1 VHVRKEPGV
10 PRPTLK
16 RDLRAAERGHE
27 AEPDEN
33 AEHDPVAERRRTEVE
48 RHQREHPGVHE
59 RDDDADGELRRAG
72 TADRRRPNQ
81 PRQSIAKTG
90 DSVVKDPDDH
100 GGDRRYDDAT
110 TLFKTYTE
118 NRPSNP
124 WGFYM
129 LGLSAWKSGD
139 RAQAESAFVQALSLD
154 STHVKSHLNLSRVL
168 LEDGQPDSALTH
180 IEAAIALDSVSSEP
194 LRLQGRAFEA
204 LDKTDDAIVAYQHAV
219 VRDSGDVWAMNN
231 LGALYIRLGRFEDAI
246 GPLARAVELN
256 DKVATFSNNLGMAL
270 ENTGRIADAITQ
282 YRAALAIEGTYG
294 KAVSNL
300 QRVQQVKQDPSV
312 TPIDLTERSKRFQD
326 EIAKW

>member
-1 VHVRKEPGV
+1 MSYQFELDRSNRSLRFPVILMAAIVCMVTATYVFAACGDRNPDQARASEPV
-10 PRPTLK
+10 SSSSSSVT
-16 RDLRAAERGHE
+16 
-27 AEPDEN
+27 
-33 AEHDPVAERRRTEVE
+33 PVSTVGSEKPALVISGPVTFEL
-48 RHQREHPGVHE
+48 
-59 RDDDADGELRRAG
+59 ADSAYR
-72 TADRRRPNQ
+72 
-81 PRQSIAKTG
+81 
-90 DSVVKDPDDH
+90 
-100 GGDRRYDDAT
+100 DRRYDDAT

-204 LDKTDDAIVAYQHAV
+204 LDKTDDAIVAYQHAI

-312 TPIDLTERSKRFQD
+312 TPIDLTERSKQFQN
-326 EIAKW
+326 EITKW

>member
-1 VHVRKEPGV
+1 MSYQFELDRSNRSLRFPVILMAAIVCMVTATYVFAACGDRNPDQARASEPVTSSSSSVTPVSTVSSEKPALVISGPV
-10 PRPTLK
+10 TF
-16 RDLRAAERGHE
+16 DL
-27 AEPDEN
+27 
-33 AEHDPVAERRRTEVE
+33 
-48 RHQREHPGVHE
+48 
-59 RDDDADGELRRAG
+59 ADSAYR
-72 TADRRRPNQ
+72 
-81 PRQSIAKTG
+81 
-90 DSVVKDPDDH
+90 
-100 GGDRRYDDAT
+100 DRRYDDAT

-168 LEDGQPDSALTH
+168 LEEGQPDSALTH

-204 LDKTDDAIVAYQHAV
+204 LDKTDDAIVAYQHAI

-312 TPIDLTERSKRFQD
+312 TPIDLTERSKQFQD

>member
-1 VHVRKEPGV
+1 MSYQFELDRSNRSLRFPVILMAAIVCMVTATYVFAACGDRNPDQARASEPV
-10 PRPTLK
+10 TSSSSSVT
-16 RDLRAAERGHE
+16 
-27 AEPDEN
+27 
-33 AEHDPVAERRRTEVE
+33 PVSTVSSEKPALVISGPVTFEL
-48 RHQREHPGVHE
+48 
-59 RDDDADGELRRAG
+59 ADSAYR
-72 TADRRRPNQ
+72 
-81 PRQSIAKTG
+81 
-90 DSVVKDPDDH
+90 
-100 GGDRRYDDAT
+100 DRRYDDAT

-204 LDKTDDAIVAYQHAV
+204 LDKTDDAIVAYQHAI

-231 LGALYIRLGRFEDAI
+231 LGALYIRLGRFEEAI

-312 TPIDLTERSKRFQD
+312 TPIDLTERSKQFQ
-326 EIAKW
+326 EETTKW